1 MSYIKDDTFVMQPSL
16 QGNLLH
22 ELRSDLAMKA
32 MKRKKLAMK
41 SRAPAMKAM
50 KRKKLAMRSRAPT
63 MKAMEPS
70 SV

>member
-41 SRAPAMKAM
+41 SRAP
-50 KRKKLAMRSRAPT
+50 T
-63 MKAMEPS
+63 TKAMEA
-70 SV
+70 